1 MKGERDCGVNKGHKW
16 RMDKSNPYEI
26 IRAGGSP
33 TTNSRIFQDKT
44 LRRRYMVAVGV
55 IGSGAWGT
63 TLALLLA
70 KKGIPTTLWEHNAE
84 RAEQIQRERENMTFL
99 AGFRF
104 PDTLYATSDI
114 AEAVQHK
121 DMLLLVTPSQR
132 MRENIRSLA
141 AYVGR
146 ETLLVNASKGIEIST
161 LKRMT
166 EIVVEELPGAQ
177 QRIATLSGPN
187 LSREVAQGKPTA
199 AVIASTEPSV
209 AVRFRDLLTTGR
221 LRVYTSRDVVGVEL
235 SGALKNI
242 IAIGAGMNDGLGY
255 GENAKAAFITRGLA
269 EISRLGIAAGAHP
282 LTFAGLAGI
291 GDLIA
296 TCASPLSRNQ
306 QLGQRLASS
315 EKLDDILR
323 STHSVAE
330 GIFTTKAALQLAARY
345 NVEMPIT
352 QQLGQVLFEGLDP
365 HKAVLELMMRDPKEE
380 LEGIV

>member
-1 MKGERDCGVNKGHKW
+1 MAFD
-16 RMDKSNPYEI
+16 I
-26 IRAGGSP
+26 IECDTRG
-33 TTNSRIFQDKT
+33 I
-44 LRRRYMVAVGV
+44 RYMVTVGV

-70 KKGIPTTLWEHNAE
+70 KKGIPTTLWEHNPE
-84 RAEQIQRERENMTFL
+84 RAIQTQRERENTTFL
-99 AGFRF
+99 AGFHF
-104 PDTLYATSDI
+104 PDTLQVTSDI
-114 AEAVQHK
+114 VEAVQRK

-141 AYVGR
+141 TYVGQ
-146 ETLLVNASKGIEIST
+146 ETLLVNASKGIEIGT

-166 EIVVEELPGAQ
+166 EIVVEELPNAQ

-187 LSREVAQGKPTA
+187 LSREVAQGQPTA
-199 AVIASTEPSV
+199 AVIASTNPTV
-209 AVRFRDLLTTGR
+209 AVRFRDLLTTSS
-221 LRVYTSRDVVGVEL
+221 LRVYTSRDVVGIEM

-306 QLGQRLASS
+306 QLGKRVANG
-315 EKLDDILR
+315 EKLADILR

-330 GIFTTKAALQLAARY
+330 GVFTTKAALQLAARY

-352 QQLGQVLFEGLDP
+352 HQLSQVLFERLDP